1 MKESV
6 VFLSG
11 SISEKKMPLI
21 ISEWVDRYVISNC
34 KFIVGD
40 ASGIDSV
47 FQEYLHKKKYLSV
60 EVFGVSDRPRNKR
73 EKKWEYIK
81 INVPNKFKNTSRMN
95 FLFRDFQLSKQSHGG
110 IIVWNPIRN
119 TRGRESVSKGSL
131 FNMINLLSDNKSLIL
146 YYIPSNE
153 VRLIDSLDDLFSNY
167 IEGNKQLENAWTELK
182 KLRSRILVEENKSNS
197 TLNEKNSHDKINL
210 FW

>member
-1 MKESV
+1 
-6 VFLSG
+6 
-11 SISEKKMPLI
+11 
-21 ISEWVDRYVISNC
+21 
-34 KFIVGD
+34 
-40 ASGIDSV
+40 
-47 FQEYLHKKKYLSV
+47 
-60 EVFGVSDRPRNKR
+60 
-73 EKKWEYIK
+73 
-81 INVPNKFKNTSRMN
+81 MN

-210 FW
+210 F